1 MEGSEAASQ
10 AAKLDPLQ
18 QRAVDIALSG
28 KNLFLTG
35 GPGTGKSFTLRH
47 IIEQLRTKHYAERL
61 AAHAGATGDPPRRT
75 DSVLVTAPTG
85 VAAILVGGQT
95 LFAKPGPGKPLPTTK
110 MFGNMWGNKDKWREV
125 RTVVVDEI
133 SMVDGEFFEWW
144 HAMLQKINSGMQ
156 LIVCGLVPRCSNRR
170 GTNTLS
176 VLTLPRPSTVSDYFQ
191 LPPIGGEA
199 ASRSI
204 LQPTPDEGARRSD
217 DTPYGSFLE
226 QCMVDAHLNN
236 KEPFLPFNFRETK
249 GKLALQSLAWQ
260 EAGLVTCKLER
271 CFRTNSEVLLAG
283 CSAMREGKDTGPE
296 IDALVRA
303 TSRRLPPRHGVE
315 PTTLFSTKAEVKR
328 MNNEELEK
336 LDRES
341 EHVYAAEDQA
351 VPDESFKG
359 EQPRAWAMNELMR
372 DPMFTKEDEC
382 PAVEVLKLR
391 LDTQVMLLQN
401 EILSEEDK
409 DRTPV
414 SKRLVN
420 GSRGVVIG
428 WAPAPD
434 AKDSDEQHGSKPS
447 SAVRGTG
454 GEGGV
459 GGEGSGEAAKA
470 AVEPPASETLYP
482 LVQFVNGRTKVIIP
496 ANFEKEIYLLGT
508 CVRTQVPI
516 ALAWCAPLTTRRLPP
531 AARRLPPAACY
542 PPLNG

>member
-1 MEGSEAASQ
+1 VA
-10 AAKLDPLQ
+10 
-18 QRAVDIALSG
+18 
-28 KNLFLTG
+28 
-35 GPGTGKSFTLRH
+35 PGTP
-47 IIEQLRTKHYAERL
+47 Y
-61 AAHAGATGDPPRRT
+61 
-75 DSVLVTAPTG
+75 
-85 VAAILVGGQT
+85 
-95 LFAKPGPGKPLPTTK
+95 
-110 MFGNMWGNKDKWREV
+110 
-125 RTVVVDEI
+125 
-133 SMVDGEFFEWW
+133 DG
-144 HAMLQKINSGMQ
+144 
-156 LIVCGLVPRCSNRR
+156 
-170 GTNTLS
+170 
-176 VLTLPRPSTVSDYFQ
+176 
-191 LPPIGGEA
+191 
-199 ASRSI
+199 
-204 LQPTPDEGARRSD
+204 
-217 DTPYGSFLE
+217 TPYDSFLE
-226 QCMVDAHLNN
+226 QCMVDAKLHYN
-236 KEPFLPFNFRETK
+236 EPFLPFNFRETK

-260 EAGLVTCKLER
+260 EAGLKTCKLER

-283 CSAMREGKDTGPE
+283 CSAMREGKDTGLE
-296 IDALVRA
+296 IDALVLA

-351 VPDESFKG
+351 VPDGSVKG

>member
-1 MEGSEAASQ
+1 
-10 AAKLDPLQ
+10 
-18 QRAVDIALSG
+18 
-28 KNLFLTG
+28 
-35 GPGTGKSFTLRH
+35 
-47 IIEQLRTKHYAERL
+47 
-61 AAHAGATGDPPRRT
+61 
-75 DSVLVTAPTG
+75 
-85 VAAILVGGQT
+85 
-95 LFAKPGPGKPLPTTK
+95 
-110 MFGNMWGNKDKWREV
+110 
-125 RTVVVDEI
+125 
-133 SMVDGEFFEWW
+133 
-144 HAMLQKINSGMQ
+144 
-156 LIVCGLVPRCSNRR
+156 
-170 GTNTLS
+170 
-176 VLTLPRPSTVSDYFQ
+176 
-191 LPPIGGEA
+191 
-199 ASRSI
+199 
-204 LQPTPDEGARRSD
+204 
-217 DTPYGSFLE
+217 
-226 QCMVDAHLNN
+226 MVDANLNY
-236 KEPFLPFNFRETK
+236 KEPYLPFNFRETK

-351 VPDESFKG
+351 VPDESCKG

-414 SKRLVN
+414 SERLVN
-420 GSRGVVIG
+420 GSRGVIIG
-428 WAPAPD
+428 WALAPD
-434 AKDSDEQHGSKPS
+434 TKDSDERRGSEPS

-459 GGEGSGEAAKA
+459 GGESSGEAAQEA
-470 AVEPPASETLYP
+470 AVGPPASETLYP
-482 LVQFVNGRTKVIIP
+482 LVQFVNGRKKVIIP
-496 ANFEKEIYLLGT
+496 ATFEKEIYLLGT
-508 CVRTQVPI
+508 CVRTQVPL
-516 ALAWCAPLTTRRLPP
+516 ALAWCAPPTARCRPP
-531 AARRLPPAACY
+531 AARPLPPPLPAASFSVGLAWLLIAYAQLRC
-542 PPLNG
+542 

>member
-1 MEGSEAASQ
+1 MA
-10 AAKLDPLQ
+10 
-18 QRAVDIALSG
+18 
-28 KNLFLTG
+28 
-35 GPGTGKSFTLRH
+35 PGTP
-47 IIEQLRTKHYAERL
+47 Y
-61 AAHAGATGDPPRRT
+61 
-75 DSVLVTAPTG
+75 
-85 VAAILVGGQT
+85 
-95 LFAKPGPGKPLPTTK
+95 
-110 MFGNMWGNKDKWREV
+110 
-125 RTVVVDEI
+125 
-133 SMVDGEFFEWW
+133 DG
-144 HAMLQKINSGMQ
+144 
-156 LIVCGLVPRCSNRR
+156 
-170 GTNTLS
+170 
-176 VLTLPRPSTVSDYFQ
+176 
-191 LPPIGGEA
+191 
-199 ASRSI
+199 
-204 LQPTPDEGARRSD
+204 
-217 DTPYGSFLE
+217 TPYDSFLE
-226 QCMVDAHLNN
+226 QCMVDAKLHYN
-236 KEPFLPFNFRETK
+236 EPFLPFNFRETK

-351 VPDESFKG
+351 VPDESCKG

-434 AKDSDEQHGSKPS
+434 AKDSDEQRGSKPS

-496 ANFEKEIYLLGT
+496 ASFEKEIYLLGT